1 MALAIVW
8 YNKNVMPQ
16 KLPVKAPIVWK
27 RRLLE
32 ECENPVANIFRGKSR
47 KFMMTHVQFQK
58 LIDDT
63 RTIFHPCF
71 WVSLFSPSPASSS
84 PRGRCGQ
91 GSRGSGG
98 RTTRQLQC
106 DIHQSMT
113 LQYAIWQYGNDMAMI
128 WQWYGKGNM
137 ADWAQNTAYFSLHG
151 GIFLIYLVFFWY
163 FKGLQV

>member
-106 DIHQSMT
+106 DIHQWLCSM
-113 LQYAIWQYGNDMAMI
+113 QYGNMAI
-128 WQWYGKGNM
+128 WQWYGNDMPKTI
-137 ADWAQNTAYFSLHG
+137 WQIECKTLH
-151 GIFLIYLVFFWY
+151 IFLFF
-163 FKGLQV
+163 VV